1 MYAKDLSKPKY
12 EYLIKNHEYAGIK
25 HYNDPNTFI
34 EGFNIMDDIYEN
46 INGYNPNR
54 KKVLIVFDNMI
65 ADIMDIMANKK
76 FQTTVNELV
85 IRFRKLNIS
94 LILA

>member
-1 MYAKDLSKPKY
+1 MSKPKY
-12 EYLIKNHEYAGIK
+12 EYLIKKHEYAGIK

-34 EGFNIMDDIYEN
+34 ECFNIMNDIYEN

-54 KKVLIVFDNMI
+54 KKVLIVFDSMI
-65 ADIMDIMANKK
+65 ADIMDIMANIK
-76 FQTTVNELV
+76 FQTIVNELV

-94 LILA
+94 LVLA

>member
-1 MYAKDLSKPKY
+1 MSKPKY
-12 EYLIKNHEYAGIK
+12 EYLIKKHEYAGIK

-34 EGFNIMDDIYEN
+34 ECFNIMDDIYEN

-54 KKVLIVFDNMI
+54 KKVLIVFDSMI

-76 FQTTVNELV
+76 FQTIVNELV

-94 LILA
+94 LVLA